1 MVDKPKDM
9 VVDSVI
15 YNKLVQSSIDL
26 FSFIKE
32 KQKLQLPITV
42 EEANW
47 ANDFR
52 DYAKELESKFD

>member
-1 MVDKPKDM
+1 MGDKPKDM

>member
-1 MVDKPKDM
+1 MGDKPKDM

-32 KQKLQLPITV
+32 KQKHQLPITV